1 MKNFNKII
9 KYLAPFKREALLSIL
24 FTFLSAVFSLFS
36 LTMVAPFLKVLFGET
51 ELVSE
56 PVAIKLSTESIITNF
71 NYVLSQIIIN
81 KGKIYALIFVGVM
94 VVAGTLFRN
103 LFAYLSKYFLVPIRT
118 GIVRDLRNK
127 IYKKVLI
134 LPLGYFTEERKG
146 DLMARMAQDV
156 QEIEFSVIRSLE
168 MVFRDPIMIIIFLTG
183 LFIMSYKLTIFVLIL
198 LPVSGIIIGRIGKSL
213 RSTSMEGQRKLGLIM
228 SVFEETISGLRIIKA
243 FNAEDKMKSRFEST
257 NKLFTRL
264 TQKVF
269 YRQQLASPL
278 SEFLGVLVMVVVLWY
293 GGIMVLGENE
303 TLAASVLITY
313 LVVFSQL
320 INPVKAVTNAYYNIL
335 KGLASSDRIDHI
347 LNAEISIRET
357 DNPIELKGFN
367 HSITY
372 KNVSFRYEK
381 EFVLKD
387 ANLTIE
393 KGRTVALVGRSGSGK
408 STFVDLIPRFI
419 DATEGEI
426 LIDGINIKQLKLQD
440 LRRLLGIVSQQSIL
454 FNDTFFNNIAFGIT
468 DATEEQVIAAARV
481 ANAHEF
487 IIETEN
493 GYYTNI
499 GEGGGKLSG
508 GQRQRISIARAVLKN
523 PPILILDE
531 ATSSLDTESELLVQ
545 DAIIKLMKNRT
556 SIVIAHRL
564 STIKHS
570 DIIVVID
577 DGRIVEVGTHDD
589 LIKIKGGTYKNLH
602 QLQMY

>member
-1 MKNFNKII
+1 MKNFIKIV
-9 KYLAPFKREALLSIL
+9 KYLIPYKREAFLSIL
-24 FTFLSAVFSLFS
+24 FVFFSAVFSLFS

-51 ELVSE
+51 ELVTESV
-56 PVAIKLSTESIITNF
+56 PFKFSTESIITNF
-71 NYVLSQIIIN
+71 NYVLSLIIIN
-81 KGKIYALIFVGVM
+81 KGKIYALVFVGVM
-94 VVAGTLFRN
+94 VIVGTLFRN
-103 LFAYLSKYFLVPIRT
+103 LFAYFSKYFLVPIRT

-127 IYKKVLI
+127 IHQKVLG
-134 LPLGYFTEERKG
+134 LPLAYFTEERKG

-183 LFIMSYKLTIFVLIL
+183 LFVMSYKLTIFVLIL
-198 LPVSGIIIGRIGKSL
+198 LPVSGILIGRIGKSL
-213 RSTSMEGQRKLGLIM
+213 RSTSLEGQRKLGLIM
-228 SVFEETISGLRIIKA
+228 SIFEETIGGLRIIKA
-243 FNAEDKMKSRFEST
+243 FNAENKMQSRFESA
-257 NKLFTRL
+257 NKLYTKL
-264 TQKVF
+264 TQKIF

-278 SEFLGVLVMVVVLWY
+278 SEFLGVFVMVIVLWY
-293 GGIMVLGENE
+293 GGIMVLGENNN
-303 TLAASVLITY
+303 LSASVLITY

-320 INPVKAVTNAYYNIL
+320 INPVKAVTTAYYNIL
-335 KGLASSDRIDHI
+335 KGLASSDRIDYI
-347 LNAEISIRET
+347 LNAQISLKET
-357 DNPIELKGFN
+357 DNPIELKSFN
-367 HSITY
+367 HSIEY

-387 ANLTIE
+387 ASLIIE
-393 KGRTVALVGRSGSGK
+393 KGKTVALVGRSGSGK

-426 LIDGINIKQLKLQD
+426 LIDGINIKKLKLKD
-440 LRRLLGIVSQQSIL
+440 LRKLLGIVSQQSIL
-454 FNDTFFNNIAFGIT
+454 FNDNFFNNIAFGID
-468 DATEEQVIAAARV
+468 DATEEQVIAAAKV
-481 ANAHEF
+481 ANAHDF
-487 IIETEN
+487 ITETEN

-499 GEGGGKLSG
+499 GEGGSKLSG

-577 DGRIVEVGTHDD
+577 EGRIVEAGTHDD
-589 LIKIKGGTYKNLH
+589 LIKIDGGTYKNLH